1 MQGSDVGQSQRW
13 TLDKPCPHTRTVPC
27 PMPGSGQCNKD
38 NLIYQA
44 TVTSGNDVE
53 TYVGCTTNSATKY
66 YKHKTDCNNPK
77 YKNGTTLST
86 YVCQYKMEDNRQGE
100 PLQPHQ
106 QSVSSPYQGVLLYTF
121 QEGHNILEQ
130 KRKSELFYNCVHKH
144 SDLLMK
150 V

>member
-1 MQGSDVGQSQRW
+1 M
-13 TLDKPCPHTRTVPC
+13 
-27 PMPGSGQCNKD
+27 
-38 NLIYQA
+38 
-44 TVTSGNDVE
+44 TSGNDVE

-121 QEGHNILEQ
+121 QEGHGILEQ
-130 KRKSELFYNCVHKH
+130 TKIRFVSQLCAQAFRFTHESLKPHPFMYNLGSQLSNFIRVFFCNMLT
-144 SDLLMK
+144 LLYNLYM
-150 V
+150 

>member
-53 TYVGCTTNSATKY
+53 TYVGCTTNFATRY
-66 YKHKTDCNNPK
+66 YKHRTDMTNP
-77 YKNGTTLST
+77 
-86 YVCQYKMEDNRQGE
+86 
-100 PLQPHQ
+100 
-106 QSVSSPYQGVLLYTF
+106 
-121 QEGHNILEQ
+121 
-130 KRKSELFYNCVHKH
+130 
-144 SDLLMK
+144 
-150 V
+150 